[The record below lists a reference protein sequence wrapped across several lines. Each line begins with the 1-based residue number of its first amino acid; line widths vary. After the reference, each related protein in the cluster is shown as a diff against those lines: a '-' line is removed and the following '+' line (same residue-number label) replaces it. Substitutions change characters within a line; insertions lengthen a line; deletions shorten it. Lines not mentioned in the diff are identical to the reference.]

1 MVVTT
6 AHFSHRGPLGTLGGD
21 RLRRDELGPFKR
33 KEEGGK
39 VLITFA
45 PKSLPVTPVI
55 VSLEE
60 QDETAFAG
68 FVHFEEE
75 EARSKL
81 CEKLVKANKNK
92 STIAK
97 TIDA

>member
-6 AHFSHRGPLGTLGGD
+6 AHLSHRGPFGTLGGE
-21 RLRRDELGPFKR
+21 RFRRDELGPLNR
-33 KEEGGK
+33 KEEGGN

-45 PKSLPVTPVI
+45 SNSLPVTPVI
-55 VSLEE
+55 VSLEAQE
-60 QDETAFAG
+60 DTAFVG
-68 FVHFEEE
+68 FVHFWLM
-75 EARSKL
+75 SSD
-81 CEKLVKANKNK
+81 CEKLVMANKNR